1 MSTKDD
7 QIATQAETITRLNRE
22 CSIVTAQRD
31 MHKALRE
38 NDKLRRQI
46 ANLRQVIEAQ
56 RKRLLV
62 LGVFK

>member
-1 MSTKDD
+1 
-7 QIATQAETITRLNRE
+7 
-22 CSIVTAQRD
+22 

-38 NDKLRRQI
+38 NDRLRRQI